1 MHITIHSLTPSL
13 SKLSLDFE
21 EESSIEILKIQIFSL
36 IDSYEDILLVDR
48 YGCEITCSEDL
59 LDICDTGSNVE
70 VWMYDSSVAE
80 RLPCTS
86 LLQTALQQPLFR

>member
-1 MHITIHSLTPSL
+1 MHVTVYPQTPTL

-21 EESSIEILKIQIFSL
+21 EGSSIDVLKIQIFSL
-36 IDSYEDILLVDR
+36 IDSFEDILLLDR

-59 LDICDTGSNVE
+59 LDVNDNGSNVE
-70 VWMYDSSVAE
+70 VWIYDSSVAE

-86 LLQTALQQPLFR
+86 LFQIALRQPLFR